1 MKEITVQELK
11 QKLDNKE
18 DIQLVDVRQPHE
30 NELSNIGGE
39 LIPLATVL
47 DNADKISKDKP
58 VVVYCRSG
66 ARSGS
71 AILALERQFGF
82 TNLYNLKGG
91 ILAWAREI
99 DPNMPY

>member
-1 MKEITVQELK
+1 MKEMTVQDLK
-11 QKLDNKE
+11 KKLDAKE
-18 DIQLVDVRQPHE
+18 EIQLVDVRQPHE

-39 LIPLATVL
+39 LIPLSTVM

-58 VVVYCRSG
+58 VIFYCRSG

-71 AILALERQFGF
+71 AVLALERQFGF

-91 ILAWAREI
+91 MIAWVREI
-99 DPNMPY
+99 DSSLPL